1 MMTSPTSNLQDD
13 AMGASIPFCF
23 IEYLCAERGIERGYA
38 LDLVGTYL
46 ITRSAGTESE
56 SLDVDQIVNLHVLEQ
71 GE

>member
-1 MMTSPTSNLQDD
+1 
-13 AMGASIPFCF
+13 MGASIPFCF